1 MLYIRQAY
9 YISYTHY
16 MISLDSL
23 PTQARQAFQSLQ
35 AENARLVPEIA
46 RLEKALQDKDKLL
59 QIQDEKIRLLNLRL
73 WGPKGEKLSPAQTA
87 LLLDEASVTT
97 AEVQQE
103 AQRPPPEK
111 ENPLP
116 KAKAPRPN
124 HPGREKLP
132 QHLERREVVIPCHPQ
147 DCRCDQCGAE
157 RPIIGYETSEE
168 LVCEPAIIYVRVT
181 KREKRGSHCLEEQGV
196 ATAPAPAKIVPKSKL
211 SDEFIIEALAQKFQ
225 QHLPVY
231 RQCAVLADNYNI
243 ELSRKTVTDSLLA
256 AGELLRAV
264 VRAQAADLLRGSY
277 LQADETPVPVQ
288 TGEKTGR
295 NHQAYLWQ
303 FGRPGGPVVFDFQMG
318 RGREGP
324 ETFLR
329 GFTGK
334 LQCDGYRVYDK
345 LGEGI
350 IYVACMAHLRRGF
363 VEASK
368 LAPRNPLPVEILARI
383 GQLYQVE
390 DQARKGSL
398 GPEQRL
404 ILRQEQSAPILAALQ
419 TRLMEIRQ
427 QIAPGGKLAQACD
440 YALGQWS
447 RMEEYLKDGRVEID
461 NNWCEGGMRPL
472 ALGRKN
478 WLHIGSP
485 EAGPKVA
492 AIASIVE
499 TCRRLD
505 INLRAYLTDVLPK
518 LGDWPSKRVA
528 ELTPAAWKAAQKKS

>member
-1 MLYIRQAY
+1 
-9 YISYTHY
+9 

-35 AENARLVPEIA
+35 AENARLAGLPSEIA
-46 RLEKALQDKDKLL
+46 RLEQVIADQTKLL

-73 WGPKGEKLSPAQTA
+73 WGPKGETLSPAQTA
-87 LLLDEASVTT
+87 LLLDEASVTA

-132 QHLERREVVIPCHPQ
+132 EHLERREVVIPCHPQ

-157 RPIIGYETSEE
+157 RPIIGYETTEE

-181 KREKRGSHCLEEQGV
+181 RREKRGSHCWEEQGV
-196 ATAPAPAKIVPKSKL
+196 ATAPAPAKILPKSKL

-243 ELSRKTVTDSLLA
+243 ALSRKTVTDSLLA

-264 VRAQAADLLRGSY
+264 VRAQAAKLLCGSY

-303 FGRPGGPVVFDFQMG
+303 YGQPGGPVVFDFQMG

-329 GFTGK
+329 GFAGK

-350 IYVACMAHLRRGF
+350 VYVACMAHLRRGF

-368 LAPRNPLPVEILARI
+368 LAPHNPVPVEILARI

-390 DQARKGSL
+390 DQARKASL

-404 ILRQEQSAPILAALQ
+404 ILRQEQSAPILTALK
-419 TRLMEIRQ
+419 TRLVEIRQ
-427 QIAPGGKLAQACD
+427 QIPPGGKLAQACD

-461 NNWCEGGMRPL
+461 NNWCEGAMRPL

-505 INLRAYLTDVLPK
+505 INLRAYLTEVLPR
-518 LGDWPSKRVA
+518 LGDWPSKCVA
-528 ELTPAAWKAAQKKS
+528 ALTPAAWKAVQKKS